1 MADPDTNEE
10 AQPRKSPPK
19 VPDHDLL
26 RCIGEGSY
34 GEVWLARN
42 SLGTFRAVKVIHC
55 GRFKENDRPYEREFT
70 GLKNFEPLSRGHE
83 GLVDILQVGRDD
95 DAGYF
100 YYVMELADGTAG
112 EKGGKRESEIYPTA
126 HPAASQPEKSELP
139 AEGHSPSVRREEG
152 RGEGLANGFDAAKY
166 RPLTLED
173 KILANGRRLP
183 VADCI
188 RIATTLADALR
199 YLHERELVHRDIK
212 PSNIIFVDGVPKLAD
227 VGLVARTDSARTYVG
242 TEGFVPPE
250 GPGTP
255 RADIYSLGKCLYEMA
270 MGKDRQAFPS
280 PPTLLDE
287 LPDRGP
293 LLELNEIINKA
304 CDPDPKDRYQSA
316 QAMLQELQL
325 LQGGK
330 SVSRARLQ
338 RKRLRLAAAMA
349 IITSICALFAGV
361 IWAVNYQTKPR
372 ILFHDDFDGPQLDT
386 NKWTVGQMERRY
398 EGRYGKPSLKA
409 VQSGGEFLLEA
420 KADSEEG
427 FVVSQEGWLELT
439 PDLRRFAPCRLEIE
453 LAGEL
458 REAKI
463 TVALSARTDFPA
475 DTGTPSVPLIS
486 LEKINGLSGP
496 WPASTMR
503 IDLLPESEAAVVYPN
518 TDRLD
523 EFDIVDLR
531 GLPAWQL
538 QFHCYTVSSRGIAG
552 GLVELRIKRVV
563 VYRLRQPDPLVG
575 RAIELLSGWPVPD
588 ALIKDASGKNPV
600 KTLANG
606 AFVTDRASN
615 AASLTVEK
623 SGYELVGVR
632 TPGDSRGRGF
642 VTVVLRKQEF
652 EYGDVVDV
660 IPIDHPV
667 GASIGFRAG
676 TLNLHVNETNSSSA
690 LVPVDTV
697 NHTYILDSPHTLK
710 RSYEPAHGLLG
721 FVECGTRLI
730 GISQWPGKLLDLTAN
745 PPQVIT
751 ELKHPDGTRLNWPKG
766 SAFDGEWLWFIENDF
781 MNNRFALHA
790 LDLERLAITNSFKS
804 NDRGLYGLAWDGE
817 QFWISSSE
825 SGAYPVN
832 REAALRHGTIEMAK
846 GRPIKGRYHALA
858 YDDQGYLWGLEA
870 GRRRICKIKVT
881 D

>member
-1 MADPDTNEE
+1 MDDSDTNEE
-10 AQPRKSPPK
+10 APPRKSPPK

-26 RCIGEGSY
+26 RRIGEGAY

-42 SLGTFRAVKVIHC
+42 SLGTHRAVKLIHC
-55 GRFKENDRPYEREFT
+55 GRFKDNDRPYEREFT
-70 GLKNFEPLSRGHE
+70 GLKNFEPISRGHE
-83 GLVDILQVGRDD
+83 GLVDILQVGRSDGD
-95 DAGYF
+95 GYF
-100 YYVMELADGTAG
+100 FYVMELADGDG
-112 EKGGKRESEIYPTA
+112 ELRRPLSN
-126 HPAASQPEKSELP
+126 
-139 AEGHSPSVRREEG
+139 AEGQPGATIGTPGEAPARDLG
-152 RGEGLANGFDAAKY
+152 RQAEDWQSYK
-166 RPLTLED
+166 PLTLED
-173 KILANGRRLP
+173 MILTKGRLP
-183 VADCI
+183 VAECI
-188 RIATTLADALR
+188 RITATLIDALR

-287 LPDRGP
+287 LPDREP

-330 SVSRARLQ
+330 SVSRARLL
-338 RKRLRLAAAMA
+338 RKRLRLAAVMA
-349 IITSICALFAGV
+349 TITSICALFAGV

-386 NKWTVGQMERRY
+386 NKWTLGHAEHRN
-398 EGRYGKPSLKA
+398 EGHGKPSLKA
-409 VQSGGEFLLEA
+409 AQSGGEFLLEA
-420 KADSEEG
+420 KADSDEG
-427 FVVSQEGWLELT
+427 FSVSQEGWLELK

-458 REAKI
+458 REGKI
-463 TVALSARTDFPA
+463 TVALSSRTDLPA
-475 DTGTPSVPLIS
+475 SSGTPRVPLTS
-486 LEKINGLSGP
+486 LERINGLSDN

-503 IDLLPESEAAVVYPN
+503 IDLLPQSEAAVVYLN
-518 TDRLD
+518 TNRLD
-523 EFDIVDLR
+523 EFDIVDLH
-531 GLPAWQL
+531 GLPVWQL
-538 QFHCYTVSSRGIAG
+538 QFHCYTVSARGIPG
-552 GLVELRIKRVV
+552 GLVKLRIKRVV
-563 VYRLRQPDPLVG
+563 VYRLRQPESVVG
-575 RAIELLSGWPVPD
+575 RVIELLSRWPVPD
-588 ALIKDASGKNPV
+588 ALIKDASGKYPV
-600 KTLANG
+600 KSLANG
-606 AFVTDRASN
+606 AFVADRVSH

-623 SGYELVGVR
+623 PGYELVGAR
-632 TPGDSRGRGF
+632 TPGDSLSRGF
-642 VTVVLRKQEF
+642 VTVELRKQEF

-660 IPIDHPV
+660 IPIDHPAL
-667 GASIGFRAG
+667 ASIGSREG
-676 TLNLHVNETNSSSA
+676 KLNLLVNETDRSSA
-690 LVPVDTV
+690 FAPLDTA
-697 NHTYILDSPHTLK
+697 NHAWSLDSPHTLK
-710 RSYEPAHGLLG
+710 RSYEPANGLLS

-730 GISQWPGKLLDLTAN
+730 GLSHWPGRLFDLTAN

-751 ELKHPDGTRLNWPKG
+751 ELERPDGTRLNWPRG
-766 SAFDGEWLWFIENDF
+766 GAFDGTWLWFIENDF
-781 MNNRFALHA
+781 MNNRFELHA
-790 LDLERLAITNSFKS
+790 LDLARLVITNSVKS
-804 NDRGLYGLAWDGE
+804 SDRGISGLAWDGR

-825 SGAYPVN
+825 GGAYPVN

-846 GRPIKGRYHALA
+846 GRPIKGRYDALA
-858 YDDQGYLWGLEA
+858 CDGQDYLWGLEA